1 MDEKTQPIQTIKQ
14 LVLGW
19 LLRSE
24 QPQLAVEKTKL
35 FPKQK
40 PLGIF
45 QWFTWLLNI
54 AMIWKIAL
62 LEIIWLV
69 VLTILKNMK
78 VNGKDYPIYFIYY
91 GKEKMF
97 GTTNQLC
104 MMILPFKNDD
114 SQRPKAT
121 SLEMLVSDWKFSLP
135 SLVAWLLWMDCF
147 EGTPT
152 LNRESVVFTTIRK
165 KKKVFLQFF
174 LQFFPSTET
183 LLRPEEIS
191 CEYMF

>member
-1 MDEKTQPIQTIKQ
+1 MVPNHQPVIYRWFSQLHWVWGSPIAISSALQPGLGLQHESKKSAPTNLSLKT
-14 LVLGW
+14 
-19 LLRSE
+19 
-24 QPQLAVEKTKL
+24 
-35 FPKQK
+35 
-40 PLGIF
+40 
-45 QWFTWLLNI
+45 NI
-54 AMIWKIAL
+54 NKIL
-62 LEIIWLV
+62 SWLV